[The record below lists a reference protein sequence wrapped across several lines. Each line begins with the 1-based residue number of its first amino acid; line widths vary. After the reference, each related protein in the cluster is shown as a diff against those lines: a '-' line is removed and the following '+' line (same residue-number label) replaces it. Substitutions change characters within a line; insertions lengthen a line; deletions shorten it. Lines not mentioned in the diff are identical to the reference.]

1 MIPIDMKEKTV
12 LITGGT
18 KGIGLAIAKSFG
30 EAGARTYITYKW
42 GSEDY
47 SSLYEAFRKV
57 DAPQPVLIQADAS
70 HDEDTEN
77 LLVRIKEKEDK
88 IDYFISNV
96 GVAQRTVDL
105 AEYKKRSL
113 FKTLE
118 YSTWP
123 LIEYTRKIKDCFGQ
137 YPQHIVGISS
147 SGPDHFYPG
156 YDFVA
161 ASKVLL
167 ELFAKYISVYLY
179 KEGGRV
185 NVIRFGPVNTESF
198 SLIFGNEFFEYL
210 KEKKISEEILISP
223 EECGKAVLALC
234 SGLLD
239 AMNGQIITV
248 DKGFSYQDNLMMHY
262 FDWRS
267 KKTKNEP

>member
-1 MIPIDMKEKTV
+1 MIQIDMKEKTV

-18 KGIGLAIAKSFG
+18 KGIGLGIAKSFG
-30 EAGARTYITYKW
+30 EAGARAYITYKW
-42 GSEDY
+42 GSDDY
-47 SSLYEAFRKV
+47 SSLYEAFSKMQ
-57 DAPQPVLIQADAS
+57 APRPVLIQADAS
-70 HDEDTEN
+70 INEDTEN
-77 LLVRIKEKEDK
+77 LLAKIKEKENR

-96 GVAQRTVDL
+96 GVAQRTFDL
-105 AEYKKRSL
+105 AEYKKSSL

-123 LIEYTRKIKDCFGQ
+123 LIEYTRKIKDCFGK
-137 YPQHIVGISS
+137 YPKHVVGISS

-161 ASKVLL
+161 ASKALL
-167 ELFAKYISVYLY
+167 EFFAKYLSVYLF
-179 KEGGRV
+179 KEEGRV

-198 SLIFGNEFFEYL
+198 SLIFGNDFFEYL
-210 KEKKISEEILISP
+210 KEKNIPEAILISP

-239 AMNGQIITV
+239 AMNGQIISV
-248 DKGFSYQDNLMMHY
+248 DKGLCYQDNLIMHY

-267 KKTKNEP
+267 KKAKE